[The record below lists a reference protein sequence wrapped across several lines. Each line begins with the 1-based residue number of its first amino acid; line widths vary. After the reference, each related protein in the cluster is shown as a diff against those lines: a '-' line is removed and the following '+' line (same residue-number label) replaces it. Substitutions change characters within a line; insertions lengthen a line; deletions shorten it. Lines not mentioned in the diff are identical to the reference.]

1 MSMQSEMSRAA
12 IHLLGAIRNNPSTI
26 PVIVP
31 ILAVVGVA
39 YGASELYKYA
49 QKKKE
54 EKEQEELISS
64 LTSGNR

>member
-12 IHLLGAIRNNPSTI
+12 IHLLGAIRNNPSTL

-39 YGASELYKYA
+39 YGASEL
-49 QKKKE
+49 
-54 EKEQEELISS
+54 
-64 LTSGNR
+64 

>member
-12 IHLLGAIRNNPSTI
+12 IHLLGAIRNNPSTL

-39 YGASELYKYA
+39 YGASELYKYVE
-49 QKKKE
+49 KKKE
-54 EKEQEELISS
+54 EKEQEEFIAS
-64 LTSGNR
+64 LTSGRR